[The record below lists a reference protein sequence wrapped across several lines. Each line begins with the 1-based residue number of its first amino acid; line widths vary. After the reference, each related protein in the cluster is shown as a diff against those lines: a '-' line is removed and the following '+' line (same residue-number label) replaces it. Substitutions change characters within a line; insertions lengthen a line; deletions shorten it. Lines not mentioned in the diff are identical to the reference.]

1 MAAARGRPAA
11 PSVWLQ
17 PVDEPTPGK
26 NRGHPD
32 LSPDGDGEAEVERLL
47 ALGARRV
54 EIGQTGDE
62 GFVVLADPE
71 GNEFC
76 VFRKPSRWLTV
87 VPPDPLPRLRALCLA
102 LPEATEK
109 LSHGEPTWFVR
120 KVFVTFAGRHHDDR
134 VAFWCAAPPGVQEAL
149 VGSDP
154 LRFFRPPYVGGR
166 GWLGVYLDVPGVDWA
181 EIAEIVADAYREVAP
196 KRLAA
201 QLDARQ
207 GRPGP

>member
-1 MAAARGRPAA
+1 VVPDRAGYSARGNVGAA
-11 PSVWLQ
+11 FY
-17 PVDEPTPGK
+17 GAAM
-26 NRGHPD
+26 
-32 LSPDGDGEAEVERLL
+32 GED
-47 ALGARRV
+47 
-54 EIGQTGDE
+54 T
-62 GFVVLADPE
+62 
-71 GNEFC
+71 
-76 VFRKPSRWLTV
+76 T

-181 EIAEIVADAYREVAP
+181 EIGEIVADAYREVAP